1 MSGVSEFLRSY
12 LTVVWFGLAAVL
24 LAGLVALTLA
34 AGPVTGWL
42 AETARQLHDPAA
54 FIAANKLGAP

>member
-1 MSGVSEFLRSY
+1 V
-12 LTVVWFGLAAVL
+12 

-42 AETARQLHDPAA
+42 EQVAAALHAPEAYITA
-54 FIAANKLGAP
+54 NTLGERG